1 MLRITY
7 RLAIF
12 ENSVFKATT
21 RSADDSFDELHSKLN
36 NLTPKQGSPIRV
48 SDLTELY
55 PLLSNLKT
63 NVDAVF
69 LWNDAAKKW
78 AVLKR
83 PADNI

>member
-1 MLRITY
+1 MTY

-12 ENSVFKATT
+12 ENTVFKATT
-21 RSADDSFDELHSKLN
+21 RFTDDSFAGIYSRLN
-36 NLTPKQGSPIRV
+36 NLTPKLDSPVSV

-55 PLLSNLKT
+55 PLMSELKT